1 MARRDRRRLPAFA
14 SISRAPPAIGYARL
28 SVPDSLQTPSS
39 LRRALAAGAE
49 LDELWWLLSNDV
61 RPGPSLAVVRARLD
75 ELAVPLR
82 EAILERTSVGA
93 ISDAQL
99 LVAHVH
105 GDLGFVGNQ
114 DAYHDPRNSLVGEVL
129 TRRLGIPITLALV
142 LIEVG
147 RRAGM
152 HVSGVGFPGHFL
164 ARVERDGHEVLLDP
178 FAGTI
183 LARPTLERLALRT
196 LGTTVPSPEHLAR
209 VEPRAIVVRMLRN
222 LKHAY
227 ELRGE
232 HAQALVATDRLVDL
246 TSASDLRRDR
256 GLHALALGASHA
268 ALADLEAYL
277 EAVPN
282 APDQAEVRRA
292 IAKARLPGSLVLQ

>member
-1 MARRDRRRLPAFA
+1 MTALDE
-14 SISRAPPAIGYARL
+14 PP
-28 SVPDSLQTPSS
+28 QT
-39 LRRALAAGAE
+39 LRRALARGAE
-49 LDELWWLLSNDV
+49 LDELWWLLSNDA
-61 RPGPSLAVVRARLD
+61 RPGPSLESVRAHLD
-75 ELAVPLR
+75 AMAVPLR
-82 EAILERTSVGA
+82 EAMLERTSVGA

-105 GDLGFVGNQ
+105 GDLGFVGNHE
-114 DAYHDPRNSLVGEVL
+114 AYHDPRNSLLSEVL

-142 LIEVG
+142 LVEVG

-152 HVSGVGFPGHFL
+152 SVRGIGFPGHFL
-164 ARVERDGHEVLLDP
+164 ARVEKDGRDVLIDP

-183 LARPTLERLALRT
+183 LARPTLERLSLRT
-196 LGTTVPSPEHLAR
+196 LGTPTPSPEHLAP

-232 HAQALVATDRLVDL
+232 HAQALVVTDRLVDL
-246 TSASDLRRDR
+246 TAASDLRRDR
-256 GLHALALGASHA
+256 GLHALALGATHA

-282 APDQAEVRRA
+282 APDRAEVRRA
-292 IAKARLPGSLVLQ
+292 IARARRPGSLVLQ